1 MMPTESLL
9 GIALLAIPL
18 LAAGLIGLVRSRAW
32 MEMIHALA
40 AIGALGVGIAIALSV
55 WTGAPLI
62 ALGEFL
68 RVDALSAL
76 MVLVITVLGAIAA
89 LYALGFMRAEFVSP
103 SASPVNDR
111 GSARVR
117 LFFSLFHLFIFTM
130 LLAVT
135 TDNLGVMWVA
145 IEGTTLA
152 TVFLVNLHN
161 TRTSLEAA
169 YKYLIVSS
177 VGIALAFVGTALMYY
192 AGATSFG
199 YRSGGEI
206 AVEWSVLCGVA
217 ASLNPQVVRLAFVF
231 ILIGYGTK
239 AGLAPMHTWLP
250 DAHSEAP
257 APISALMSGVLL
269 NVGLYALMRFKAVT
283 DAAVGVEF
291 ASRLMLGI
299 GLLSLAVAAIFL
311 LTQRN
316 YKRMLAYSSVE
327 HIGIICLGLGFGG
340 YWGTLGAL
348 LHLVN
353 HALAKSLLFI
363 LSGNILLKYHTT
375 EIRDVRGL
383 LRAAPWTGALFLAGT
398 LALIGL
404 PPFAPFISEF
414 IIFRAGLESNA
425 WVAGAGI
432 ALLVVVFAGM
442 LASVNRMLYGASPD
456 AMPCGDALKWS
467 LAPLALN
474 FALLLILGLALP
486 AAFVNALDQV
496 LKVLG
501 V

>member
-1 MMPTESLL
+1 
-9 GIALLAIPL
+9 
-18 LAAGLIGLVRSRAW
+18 
-32 MEMIHALA
+32 
-40 AIGALGVGIAIALSV
+40 
-55 WTGAPLI
+55 
-62 ALGEFL
+62 
-68 RVDALSAL
+68 
-76 MVLVITVLGAIAA
+76 
-89 LYALGFMRAEFVSP
+89 
-103 SASPVNDR
+103 
-111 GSARVR
+111 
-117 LFFSLFHLFIFTM
+117 M
-130 LLAVT
+130 LLAVA
-135 TDNLGVMWVA
+135 TDNLGVMWIA

-192 AGATSFG
+192 AGATQ
-199 YRSGGEI
+199 GEI
-206 AVEWSVLCGVA
+206 AVEWSVLRGAA

-269 NVGLYALMRFKAVT
+269 NVGVYALMRFKVVT

-383 LRAAPWTGALFLAGT
+383 LHAALWTGALFLAGT

-432 ALLVVVFAGM
+432 VLLVVVFAGM
-442 LASVNRMLYGASPD
+442 LASVNRMLYGALPE
-456 AMPCGDALKWS
+456 AMPRGDALKWS
-467 LAPLALN
+467 LAPLAIN
-474 FALLLILGLALP
+474 FALLLILGLTLP
-486 AAFVNALDQV
+486 AAFVNALNQV
-496 LKVLG
+496 LRVLG
-501 V
+501 IAIG